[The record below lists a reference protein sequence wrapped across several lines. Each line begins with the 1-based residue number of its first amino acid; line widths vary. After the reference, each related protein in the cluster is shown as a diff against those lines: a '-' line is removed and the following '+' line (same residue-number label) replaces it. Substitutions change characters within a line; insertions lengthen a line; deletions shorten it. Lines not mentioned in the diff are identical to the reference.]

1 MTSTKTSIRPRI
13 AKARESQASLTSYAG
28 PYSGTLEG
36 AVLAALK
43 SAQPSSS
50 GEPASAGR
58 VSVSGI
64 TPQKLATL
72 RRQSH
77 ELLAG
82 LKEQGLLNVRTVRIR
97 PKGEPDRRFVV
108 EYSIDP
114 EEANAVILR
123 VRPASNAELGANHP
137 AMLTT
142 QQAADRLNVSRPYVA
157 KLVDDG
163 KFEGVTRT
171 QSGHRRIPAAEVDRV
186 QDEMRVSRRTALDE
200 MEELTTDLR
209 TKELDAARA
218 KAKRRWVKTA

>member
-1 MTSTKTSIRPRI
+1 MTSGKPPTRRRS
-13 AKARESQASLTSYAG
+13 AEAREPQASLTSYAS
-28 PYSGTLEG
+28 PYSSTLEG

-43 SAQPSSS
+43 SAQLPSL
-50 GEPASAGR
+50 GEPASR
-58 VSVSGI
+58 VGVPGI

-77 ELLAG
+77 ELLSG
-82 LKEQGLLNVRTVRIR
+82 LRELGLLRVRTVRIR

-114 EEANAVILR
+114 AETSAVILR
-123 VRPASNAELGANHP
+123 VRPASNAELAPDRP

-157 KLVDDG
+157 KLVDAG
-163 KFEGVTRT
+163 RFEGVART

-186 QDEMRVSRRTALDE
+186 LDEMRSSRRSALNE
-200 MEELTTDLR
+200 IEELTSDLR
-209 TKELDAARA
+209 AKELEAASV
-218 KAKRRWVKTA
+218 KAKRRWVKSA